1 MTCIAALVDKGNV
14 YMGGERGY
22 SDTHNILSSTQPKIS
37 THGLYLFGYSGNSG
51 VGQAV
56 KYNFDF
62 PAIKIANIDK
72 HMGSVFIPA
81 LRSFFEDSKIA
92 LPPNEEDS
100 AGFLVGIKGKVYEV
114 DTFDFQ
120 CVEYEMVS
128 IGSGSGYAMGS
139 LYSTSHLPPVD
150 RITTSINSA
159 IEYSPSCLGPV
170 DILIKSS
177 TNPRQKD
184 PSNIYKIKI
193 TNS

>member
-1 MTCIAALVDKGNV
+1 MTCIAALSLDGVV
-14 YMGGERGY
+14 YLGGERGY
-22 SDTHNILSSTQPKIS
+22 SDTHSTLSSTQPKIS
-37 THGLYLFGYSGNSG
+37 AHNLYLFGYSGNSG

-56 KYNFDF
+56 KYNFNF
-62 PAIKIANIDK
+62 PAIKITNIDK

-81 LRSFFEDSKIA
+81 LRSFFEDSKIT

-100 AGFLVGIKGKVYEV
+100 GGFIVGIKGHVYEI

-170 DILIKSS
+170 DILTKSS
-177 TNPRQKD
+177 TNSRQKNS
-184 PSNIYKIKI
+184 SNIYKMKI

>member
-1 MTCIAALVDKGNV
+1 MTCIAALSLDGVV
-14 YMGGERGY
+14 YLGGERGY
-22 SDTHNILSSTQPKIS
+22 SDTHSTLSSTQPKIS
-37 THGLYLFGYSGNSG
+37 AHNLYLFGYSGNSG

-56 KYNFDF
+56 KYNFNF
-62 PAIKIANIDK
+62 PAIKLSNIDK

-81 LRSFFEDSKIA
+81 LRSFFEDSKIT

-100 AGFLVGIKGKVYEV
+100 GGFIVGIKGHVYEI

-170 DILIKSS
+170 DILTKSS
-177 TNPRQKD
+177 TNSRQKNS
-184 PSNIYKIKI
+184 SNIYKMKI

>member
-1 MTCIAALVDKGNV
+1 MTCIAALSLDGVV

-22 SDTHNILSSTQPKIS
+22 SDNHNILSSNQPKIS
-37 THGLYLFGYSGNSG
+37 SHGLYLFGYSGNSG

-56 KYNFDF
+56 KYNFNF

-72 HMGSVFIPA
+72 HMGSVFMPT
-81 LRSFFEDSKIA
+81 LRSFFEDNKIS

-100 AGFLVGIKGKVYEV
+100 AGFLLGIRGKVYEI

-139 LYSTSHLPPVD
+139 LYSTSHLSPVD

-170 DILIKSS
+170 DVLTKSS
-177 TNPRQKD
+177 KNPRKGD
-184 PSNIYKIKI
+184 PSNIYKMKI

>member
-1 MTCIAALVDKGNV
+1 MTCIAALSLDGVV

-22 SDTHNILSSTQPKIS
+22 SDNHNILSSNQPKIS
-37 THGLYLFGYSGNSG
+37 SHGLYLFGYSGNSG

-56 KYNFDF
+56 KYNFNF
-62 PAIKIANIDK
+62 PAIKITNIDK
-72 HMGSVFIPA
+72 HMGSVFMPA
-81 LRSFFEDSKIA
+81 LRSFFEDSKIS
-92 LPPNEEDS
+92 LPTNEEDS
-100 AGFLVGIKGKVYEV
+100 AGFLLGIRGKVYEI

-139 LYSTSHLPPVD
+139 LYSTSHLSPVD

-170 DILIKSS
+170 DVLTKSS
-177 TNPRQKD
+177 KNPRKGD
-184 PSNIYKIKI
+184 SSNIYKMKI

>member
-1 MTCIAALVDKGNV
+1 
-14 YMGGERGY
+14 MGGERGY

-37 THGLYLFGYSGNSG
+37 THGLYLFGYSGNGG

-62 PAIKIANIDK
+62 PAIKILNIDK

-81 LRSFFEDSKIA
+81 LRSFFEDNKIA

-100 AGFLVGIKGKVYEV
+100 SGFLVGIKGKVYEV

-139 LYSTSHLPPVD
+139 LYSTSNLSPVD

-170 DILIKSS
+170 DILTKSS
-177 TNPRQKD
+177 TNPSKKD
-184 PSNIYKIKI
+184 PSNIYKMKI
-193 TNS
+193 TNG